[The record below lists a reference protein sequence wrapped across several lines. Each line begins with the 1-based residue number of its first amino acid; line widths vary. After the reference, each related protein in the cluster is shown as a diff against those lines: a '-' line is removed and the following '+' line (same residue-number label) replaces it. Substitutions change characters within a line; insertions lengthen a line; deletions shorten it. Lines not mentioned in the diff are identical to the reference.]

1 MKKMHKQ
8 EQRKPMTIDG
18 TALIDTNA
26 LNPVGS
32 TASITPSPKKVEGAS
47 RHKRLKRKSKHGYKK
62 KSEGANNENR
72 D

>member
-8 EQRKPMTIDG
+8 EQRKPMTVDG

-26 LNPVGS
+26 LNPVPS
-32 TASITPSPKKVEGAS
+32 TASTGRSPKKVEGAS
-47 RHKRLKRKSKHGYKK
+47 HHKRLKRKSNHGYKK
-62 KSEGANNENR
+62 KSEGTNNENR